1 MMERVMQLLRRYGG
15 YRLVALMALL
25 SGCVTILTGC
35 DDDGVFSR
43 FRLKPEEV
51 VLERTPDQ
59 NYEKLFPYYVDL
71 CTVSQTAEVDGN
83 RGNPFGHAVLY
94 IKGACKD
101 EDAPYPR
108 LRRCRSIATDTHD
121 PEHGAGVSVNRWFRS
136 VNWVAVPGYDLF
148 FEGNLKPGE
157 RLTQA
162 KVDATV
168 RDAVDKGVFKG
179 VEVSDRWV
187 RNPEQTSIYDFAANS
202 SITTDFA
209 LRYARN
215 VFCTRVPVPEP
226 VLDEV
231 IAFLNDKNTEY
242 ATGKA
247 DYRWNLI
254 SDNCVHTVR
263 NALAAANFWSPYSV
277 RRVKLLHLLQLAIP
291 AHEFVNLAVL
301 ATEGD
306 GELEDYRQLYRD
318 DPMRDAL
325 NDFKWLPTRHGALV
339 KTLPVHEPNDIF
351 RTEFRLFTLQSPLS
365 MGKRADTVRVLSE
378 KHNVDLETNLRYFLE
393 RYNAIL
399 ATHKEEF
406 DSMATVRGTP
416 FRRFSRVY
424 RDYIVEQRDDVEAK
438 LAQLAALKQA
448 PAAEPVV
455 DVQPR

>member
-1 MMERVMQLLRRYGG
+1 MMDRAMQPRRRYGG
-15 YRLVALMALL
+15 YGAVALMALL
-25 SGCVTILTGC
+25 FGCVTVLTGC
-35 DDDGVFSR
+35 DDDGLFSR
-43 FRLKPEEV
+43 FRLEPEEV

-71 CTVSQTAEVDGN
+71 CTVSQTAEVDGS
-83 RGNPFGHAVLY
+83 RGNPFGHAALY

-108 LRRCRSIATDTHD
+108 LRRCRRVAIDTHD

-179 VEVSDRWV
+179 VEVSNGWV

-247 DYRWNLI
+247 DYHWNLI
-254 SDNCVHTVR
+254 SDN
-263 NALAAANFWSPYSV
+263 
-277 RRVKLLHLLQLAIP
+277 
-291 AHEFVNLAVL
+291 
-301 ATEGD
+301 
-306 GELEDYRQLYRD
+306 
-318 DPMRDAL
+318 
-325 NDFKWLPTRHGALV
+325 
-339 KTLPVHEPNDIF
+339 
-351 RTEFRLFTLQSPLS
+351 
-365 MGKRADTVRVLSE
+365 
-378 KHNVDLETNLRYFLE
+378 
-393 RYNAIL
+393 
-399 ATHKEEF
+399 
-406 DSMATVRGTP
+406 
-416 FRRFSRVY
+416 
-424 RDYIVEQRDDVEAK
+424 
-438 LAQLAALKQA
+438 
-448 PAAEPVV
+448 
-455 DVQPR
+455 